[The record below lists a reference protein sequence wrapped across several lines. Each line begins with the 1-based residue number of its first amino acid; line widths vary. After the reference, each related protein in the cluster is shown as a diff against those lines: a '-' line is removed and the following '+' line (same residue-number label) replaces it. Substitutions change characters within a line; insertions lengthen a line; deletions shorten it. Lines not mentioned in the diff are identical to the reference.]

1 MLAPF
6 RVVSQNTGSTLTP
19 VSISQRLVTPTVASE
34 YHKLMSALASRAMRL
49 GSRDPESAAQE
60 AVQRS
65 LANAGAR
72 PALEYY
78 FHDGPSADPAVPA
91 WTLLQLLGW
100 LHGVLR
106 FVVWEE
112 RARASAH
119 REAPAVAE
127 DLFEMADPAPN
138 QLDQVIDAQLRAL
151 VQRCLSTLD
160 QDYRATLLLRLNG
173 ATYAEIAARLG
184 VNEKTVAT
192 WVHRGTLELVRLV
205 RDRMD
210 GDNSSRAARS
220 EEHDA

>member
-1 MLAPF
+1 
-6 RVVSQNTGSTLTP
+6 
-19 VSISQRLVTPTVASE
+19 VSISQRLVTHSAASE
-34 YHKLMSALASRAMRL
+34 YHKLMRALAARALRL

-65 LANAGAR
+65 LANHAAR

-78 FHDGPSADPAVPA
+78 FNEEPPPAPAVPA

-112 RARASAH
+112 RARASTR
-119 REAPAVAE
+119 RETPALAE
-127 DLFEMADPAPN
+127 DLFEMADPSPS
-138 QLDQVIDAQLRAL
+138 QLDQVIADQLRVL
-151 VQRCLSTLD
+151 VQSCLSTLD

-184 VNEKTVAT
+184 VNEKTIAT
-192 WVHRGTLELVRLV
+192 WVRRGTLELVRQV
-205 RDRMD
+205 RRRMD
-210 GDNSSRAARS
+210 GDDASRAGRS
-220 EEHDA
+220 EAIDG

>member
-1 MLAPF
+1 
-6 RVVSQNTGSTLTP
+6 
-19 VSISQRLVTPTVASE
+19 
-34 YHKLMSALASRAMRL
+34 MSALASRAMRL

-65 LANAGAR
+65 LANVGAR

-78 FHDGPSADPAVPA
+78 FHEGPPADRAVPA

-119 REAPAVAE
+119 REVPALAE
-127 DLFEMADPAPN
+127 ELLEMADPAAN
-138 QLDQVIDAQLRAL
+138 QLDQVITTQLRAL
-151 VQRCLSTLD
+151 VQSCLSTLGD
-160 QDYRATLLLRLNG
+160 DYRATLLLRLNG

-184 VNEKTVAT
+184 TNEKTVAT
-192 WVHRGTLELVRLV
+192 WVRRGTLELVRLV
-205 RDRMD
+205 RRRMD
-210 GDNSSRAARS
+210 GDEASRAARP